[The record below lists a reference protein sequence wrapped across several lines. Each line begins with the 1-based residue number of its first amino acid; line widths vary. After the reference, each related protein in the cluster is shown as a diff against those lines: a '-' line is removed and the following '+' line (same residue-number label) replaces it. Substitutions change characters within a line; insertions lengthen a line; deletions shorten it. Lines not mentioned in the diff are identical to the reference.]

1 MGDGMSSSA
10 LSGQLSEYL
19 DLTWTAMWPKS
30 SASVSVPDGED
41 ADIVNKEMKAWEAD
55 IQVKSTASGGDH
67 RSTERSCYPDREL
80 VLIQIHTCSSV

>member
-1 MGDGMSSSA
+1 MGDGMSSPA

-41 ADIVNKEMKAWEAD
+41 ADIVNKEMKAREAD
-55 IQVKSTASGGDH
+55 IQ
-67 RSTERSCYPDREL
+67 ERAWRGFNTNKANML
-80 VLIQIHTCSSV
+80 